1 MTIDE
6 LYRFVQFIAN
16 KDQRGFVKPSEFN
29 LAATR
34 AQLDIIEEKFKEKNS
49 HKNLD
54 DLAPVVEKATI
65 TYSAGTN
72 GAFNYPSDFLHF
84 ISMNFNSESV
94 EIVGH
99 EKLQNLLDSQILA
112 PSASYPVA
120 VMIDEGF
127 EIYAGSSEST
137 SGTCV
142 LVYIKE
148 PSAPKWT
155 YNTVNGISVYNASA
169 SDAQG
174 LTLPVSTHK
183 DIAHKVLEYIGVS
196 LRESDLLQFG
206 TSFGLSSKEE

>member
-16 KDQRGFVKPSEFN
+16 KDQRGFIKPSEFN

-49 HKNLD
+49 QKNLD

-72 GAFNYPSDFLHF
+72 GAFTYPADFLHF
-84 ISMNFNSESV
+84 VSMNFDGESV

-99 EKLQNLLDSQILA
+99 EKLKNLLDSQILA

-127 EIYAGSSEST
+127 EIYNSTSEAT
-137 SGTCV
+137 SGTCI
-142 LVYIKE
+142 LTYIKE

-155 YNTVNGISVYNASA
+155 YTTVNGVSVYNASA
-169 SDAQG
+169 GDAQG

-183 DIAHKVLEYIGVS
+183 DIVHKILEYVGVS
-196 LRESDLLQFG
+196 LREGDLVEFG
-206 TSFGLSSKEE
+206 TSFGLSSKQE

>member
-54 DLAPVVEKATI
+54 DLAPVTEKATI

-72 GAFNYPSDFLHF
+72 GAFTYPSNFLHF
-84 ISMNFNSESV
+84 VSMTFNGKSV
-94 EIVGH
+94 EIIGH
-99 EKLQNLLDSQILA
+99 EKLQNVLGSQILA
-112 PSASYPVA
+112 PNADNPVA

-127 EIYAGSSEST
+127 EIYDGASEANAGV
-137 SGTCV
+137 CV
-142 LVYIKE
+142 LTYIKE

-155 YNTVNGISVYNASA
+155 YTSINGISVYNASA
-169 SDAQG
+169 ADAQE
-174 LTLPVSTHK
+174 LTLPVSTNK
-183 DIAHKVLEYIGVS
+183 DIIHKILEYIGVS
-196 LRESDLLQFG
+196 LREEDLVQFG
-206 TSFGLSSKEE
+206 TSFSLSSKEE